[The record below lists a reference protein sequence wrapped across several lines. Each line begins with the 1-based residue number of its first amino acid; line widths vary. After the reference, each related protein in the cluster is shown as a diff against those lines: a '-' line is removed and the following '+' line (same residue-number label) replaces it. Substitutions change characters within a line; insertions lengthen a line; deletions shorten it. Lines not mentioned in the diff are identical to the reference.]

1 MSAEAPPSLYA
12 RLHLRQGNFHLDM
25 GMLLRRPGVV
35 ALYGPSGCG
44 KSTFLRCLAGLEK
57 RATGKLQVGR
67 HCLMDSSR
75 GIFVASHKRRV
86 GLVFQDTRLFP
97 HLDVEANLRFG
108 IRHRPSG
115 NAEPGFDQA
124 VELFDLGPLLG
135 RRPATLSGGEKQR
148 VAIARSLLT
157 EPRLLLLDEPL
168 SAVDATRKAEILP
181 YLERLFHQAMIP
193 VVLVT
198 HDWQDVLRLSSQ
210 VYIMEQG
217 HLKHHGPT
225 LELQYRHGD
234 ARLNALDARVH
245 GWKPEDQLLMLWIGE
260 DLIRVPAQQPPAARR
275 MRLLISPLEI
285 AISRSPVTNSSI
297 LNVLRCRLSELEKM
311 EDGRVL
317 LTLEGTGWKLQAIIT
332 QASTRRL
339 ELEPGMELY
348 ALIKSVVVDHASLQ
362 EEAPE
367 RRIG

>member
-1 MSAEAPPSLYA
+1 MSTEAPASLYA
-12 RLHLRQGNFHLDM
+12 RLHLRQGGFHLDM

-57 RATGKLQVGR
+57 HAEGKLQVGR

-75 GIFVASHKRRV
+75 DIFVPSHKRRV

-97 HLDVEANLRFG
+97 HLDVEANLHFG
-108 IRHRPSG
+108 ARHRPSG
-115 NAEPGFDQA
+115 DADPGFDQA

-217 HLKHHGPT
+217 HLKHHGPGIHQEGYRVAIDEAAGNVVA
-225 LELQYRHGD
+225 LYIALQLHFTH
-234 ARLNALDARVH
+234 AL
-245 GWKPEDQLLMLWIGE
+245 
-260 DLIRVPAQQPPAARR
+260 
-275 MRLLISPLEI
+275 
-285 AISRSPVTNSSI
+285 
-297 LNVLRCRLSELEKM
+297 
-311 EDGRVL
+311 
-317 LTLEGTGWKLQAIIT
+317 
-332 QASTRRL
+332 
-339 ELEPGMELY
+339 
-348 ALIKSVVVDHASLQ
+348 VVVPPRRFPVGIGAFLQHTAEEEGEQQQEQQHPGTDHHALSQ
-362 EEAPE
+362 CRGAAHGSWEAKRLPVNPAGPYQ
-367 RRIG
+367 RRAAACG

>member
-1 MSAEAPPSLYA
+1 MSTEAPPSLYA

-57 RATGKLQVGR
+57 RAEGKLQVGR
-67 HCLMDSSR
+67 HCLMDSSQD
-75 GIFVASHKRRV
+75 IFVPSHKRRV

-115 NAEPGFDQA
+115 GAGPGFDQA
-124 VELFDLGPLLG
+124 VELFDLSPLLG

-181 YLERLFHQAMIP
+181 YLERLFQQAMIP

-217 HLKHHGPT
+217 QLKHHGPT
-225 LELQYRHGD
+225 LKLQYRHGD

-245 GWKPEDQLLMLWIGE
+245 GWKPEDRLLMLWIGE

-317 LTLEGTGWKLQAIIT
+317 LTLEGAGWKLQAIIT

-339 ELEPGMELY
+339 ELEPGLELY
-348 ALIKSVVVDHASLQ
+348 ALIKSVVVDHASL
-362 EEAPE
+362 
-367 RRIG
+367 

>member
-1 MSAEAPPSLYA
+1 MNAEAQVSLYA
-12 RLHLRQGNFHLDM
+12 HLRLQQGGFHLNM

-57 RATGKLQVGR
+57 HAEGRVQVGR
-67 HCLMDSSR
+67 QCLMDSGQ
-75 GIFVASHKRRV
+75 GIFVPPHRRRV

-108 IRHRPSG
+108 ARYRP
-115 NAEPGFDQA
+115 PGRAGSSFDQV
-124 VELFDLGPLLG
+124 VEMFDLGPLL
-135 RRPATLSGGEKQR
+135 RRSPATLSGGEKQR

-157 EPRLLLLDEPL
+157 DPRLLLLDEPL

-181 YLERLFHQAMIP
+181 YLERLFQQAMIP

-225 LELQYRHGD
+225 LELQYQHGD
-234 ARLNALDARVH
+234 ARLNALNARVH

-260 DLIRVPAQQPPAARR
+260 DLIRVPAQQPPAAKR
-275 MRLLISPLEI
+275 MRLLINPLEI

-297 LNVLRCRLSELEKM
+297 LNVLRCRLAELQKVEN
-311 EDGRVL
+311 GRVL
-317 LTLEGTGWKLQAIIT
+317 LTLEGAGWKLQAIIT

-339 ELEPGMELY
+339 ELEPGMMLY
-348 ALIKSVVVDHASLQ
+348 ALIKSVVVDQARL
-362 EEAPE
+362 
-367 RRIG
+367 

>member
-1 MSAEAPPSLYA
+1 MSAEPPPSLYA
-12 RLHLRQGNFHLDM
+12 HLHLQQGGFHLNM
-25 GMLLRRPGVV
+25 GMLLRHPGVV

-57 RATGKLQVGR
+57 HAVGRVQVGR
-67 HCLMDSSR
+67 HCLMDSSQ
-75 GIFVASHKRRV
+75 GIFVSPHRRRV
-86 GLVFQDTRLFP
+86 GLVFQDSRLFP

-108 IRHRPSG
+108 ARHRP
-115 NAEPGFDQA
+115 PGTAGSRFDQV
-124 VELFDLGPLLG
+124 VEMFELGPLL
-135 RRPATLSGGEKQR
+135 RRDPATLSGGEKQR

-157 EPRLLLLDEPL
+157 DPRLLLLDEPL

-181 YLERLFHQAMIP
+181 YLERLFQQAMIP

-217 HLKHHGPT
+217 RLKHHGPT
-225 LELQYRHGD
+225 MELQYQHGD

-260 DLIRVPAQQPPAARR
+260 DLIRVPAQRPPAAKR
-275 MRLLISPLEI
+275 MRLLVSPLEI

-297 LNVLRCRLSELEKM
+297 LNVLRCRLAELRKVEN
-311 EDGRVL
+311 GRVL
-317 LTLEGTGWKLQAIIT
+317 LTLEGAGWKLQAIIT

-339 ELEPGMELY
+339 ELEPGMVLY
-348 ALIKSVVVDHASLQ
+348 ALIKSVVVDQARL
-362 EEAPE
+362 
-367 RRIG
+367 